1 MYVLVKS
8 HHVRMCV
15 PVKDQHEKMCVLKD
29 HHEKMMTAGDLVPVR
44 VIDPYAV
51 LRNISVSCP
60 VPCRLMMA
68 AEP

>member
-8 HHVRMCV
+8 HHERMCV

-29 HHEKMMTAGDLVPVR
+29 HHEKMTAGDPVVPVR

-51 LRNISVSCP
+51 LRNV
-60 VPCRLMMA
+60 
-68 AEP
+68 